1 MNLALLKYI
10 KSFTDGRVRIRHPA
24 LHRKATAD
32 LAVQTMSAVRGIE
45 RVESNTVSG
54 SLLILYDAK
63 ILGKEALIPMG
74 EAWAAYF
81 NAVVAGMTVAPPK
94 FA

>member
-10 KSFTDGRVRIRHPA
+10 KSFTDGRIRIRHPA
-24 LHRKATAD
+24 LHRQATAD
-32 LAVQTMSAVRGIE
+32 IAVQTMSAVPGIE

-54 SLLILYDAK
+54 SLLILYDARA
-63 ILGKEALIPMG
+63 LGKEDLIPMG

-81 NAVVAGMTVAPPK
+81 NAVKAGQEATPPT

>member
-10 KSFTDGRVRIRHPA
+10 KSFSDGRVRIRHPA
-24 LHRKATAD
+24 LHNQATARI
-32 LAVQTMSAVRGIE
+32 AVQEMGKVAGIE
-45 RVESNTVSG
+45 SVESNTLSG
-54 SLLILYDAK
+54 SLLILYDTGMLSK
-63 ILGKEALIPMG
+63 DDLIPMG

-81 NAVVAGMTVAPPK
+81 NAVKAGQEATPPM